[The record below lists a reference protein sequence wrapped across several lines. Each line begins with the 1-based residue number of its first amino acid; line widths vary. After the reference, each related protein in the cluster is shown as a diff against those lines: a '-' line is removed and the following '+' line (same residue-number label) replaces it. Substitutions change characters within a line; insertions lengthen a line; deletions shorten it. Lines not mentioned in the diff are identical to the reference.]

1 MNIHEKLIP
10 LAEAATRAGMTV
22 HVPTKLYAERYA
34 GYAVVTQDEKP
45 GVALI
50 QLPTFPTFEPVSIDV
65 PITPSRQFGS
75 GVLQD
80 YDGTVEDGVRLLL
93 SLMEHKTCMPRFVEN
108 PRAVSV
114 DRRIPYGSEV
124 YAI

>member
-1 MNIHEKLIP
+1 MNIHEKLAP
-10 LAEAATRAGMTV
+10 LAEAATLAGLTV
-22 HVPTKLYAERYA
+22 HVPTKLYAERKA
-34 GYAVVTQDEKP
+34 GYAVVTQDGKP
-45 GVALI
+45 GAALI

-65 PITPSRQFGS
+65 PIVPSREFGS

-93 SLMEHKTCMPRFVEN
+93 SLMDQEKCSPRFVRN
-108 PRAVSV
+108 PRPVSV

-124 YAI
+124 YTV